1 VDAKYVPTAS
11 PHGQFIAILYLAVL
25 TIFCR
30 KVLVHPGS
38 VTATPHGD
46 VSVRRGSQLH
56 VIEEFVN
63 TVTPK
68 QTRIEHDPKVG
79 VKKAGEYQESRKV
92 IAGGNILDNNDVNFL
107 MAALT
112 TGLGMFAASYIF

>member
-1 VDAKYVPTAS
+1 M
-11 PHGQFIAILYLAVL
+11 
-25 TIFCR
+25 
-30 KVLVHPGS
+30 
-38 VTATPHGD
+38 
-46 VSVRRGSQLH
+46 
-56 VIEEFVN
+56 IEEFAN

-79 VKKAGEYQESRKV
+79 VKKAGEDHESRKV
-92 IAGGNILDNNDVNFL
+92 IAGSNILDNNDVNFL